1 MSDDF
6 DPNTHHAQQFTGV
19 PPSTLPGLAGFSQG
33 ARDFIKQYVPAD
45 DDEGCIGTFE
55 TVREYKPAKSQALRE
70 QAEKEQR
77 VAGPECEVYENVTF
91 IRINIRGNDKL
102 EVHRPANEAD
112 KRRFPFAWQ
121 EFQKGESAASRGTH
135 LNKLP
140 GLDAPTIRS
149 YNSKNVFTVEDLALV
164 TDTHLPNLG
173 TGARE
178 KRQQAIE
185 YVQSVKGSAVTQAQ
199 IKDSQDAVAQMR
211 ETVAAQGEQLAKA
224 MALLEKQA
232 AENDRLREENV
243 KLSQPK
249 KRGPKPKIKAEGA
262 PE

>member
-1 MSDDF
+1 MSQQDF
-6 DPNTHHAQQFTGV
+6 DPNTFPAQQFTGV
-19 PPSTLPGLAGFSQG
+19 APTGPSLSGFSQ
-33 ARDFIKQYVPAD
+33 AAKDFIKQYVPSD

-55 TVREYKPAKSQALRE
+55 TVREFKPAKSQVLRE
-70 QAEKEQR
+70 AAEKEGKI
-77 VAGPECEVYENVTF
+77 AGPDCEVYENVTF

-140 GLDAPTIRS
+140 GLDAPTIRT
-149 YNSKNVFTVEDLALV
+149 YNAKNVFTVEDLALV

-185 YVQSVKGSAVTQAQ
+185 YVQSMKGSAITQAQ
-199 IKDSQDAVAQMR
+199 IRESNDAVAQMR

-224 MALLEKQA
+224 MALIE
-232 AENDRLREENV
+232 
-243 KLSQPK
+243 KLSSENEALSKPK
-249 KRGPKPKIKAEGA
+249 KRGPKPKVQTPTE
-262 PE
+262 

>member
-1 MSDDF
+1 MSNDF
-6 DPNTHHAQQFTGV
+6 DPNTFPAQQFTGV
-19 PPSTLPGLAGFSQG
+19 PPATLSSLAGYSQ
-33 ARDFIKQYVPAD
+33 AAKDFIKQYVPTD

-55 TVREYKPAKSQALRE
+55 TVREFKPAKSQVLRE
-70 QAEKEQR
+70 QAEKEGK
-77 VAGPECEVYENVTF
+77 VAGPECEIYENVVF

-121 EFQKGESAASRGTH
+121 EFQKGEAAASRGTH

-140 GLDAPTIRS
+140 GLDAPTIRN
-149 YNSKNVFTVEDLALV
+149 YNAKNVFTVEDLALV

-185 YVQSVKGSAVTQAQ
+185 YVQSMKGSAVTQAQ
-199 IKDSQDAVAQMR
+199 IKESQDAVAQMR

-224 MALLEKQA
+224 MALIEKLS
-232 AENDRLREENV
+232 AENDV
-243 KLSQPK
+243 LSRPK
-249 KRGPKPKIKAEGA
+249 KRGPKPKVNIE
-262 PE
+262 PPTE